1 MRTPQKR
8 LADVGL
14 ALGKLAAT
22 EGCPNRTAIESV
34 RRIVRSSKARRRS
47 DAVRLMARF
56 GEQLI
61 KATRLEL
68 RYRRDRKTGKLI
80 EMIPFFEGDK

>member
-47 DAVRLMARF
+47 DEAVRLMARF

-68 RYRRDRKTGKLI
+68 RVSKLK
-80 EMIPFFEGDK
+80 EGAKWHKR